1 MLFFIAVEDDIQ
13 KQPFANVLQNSRSQ
27 KNFTR
32 KHLRWNNKVIKKR
45 LQLRFF
51 PMNIAKFLRTAFFR
65 SSHQRCSFR
74 KVVLRNFAKFTGKHL
89 CQSFFFNK
97 VAGLLEKKLAQVSSV
112 KFCEISKNISFT
124 EHLWT
129 TASIFYRTHPVA
141 VSGHLNYYLIISS
154 CYVHQQL

>member
-13 KQPFANVLQNSRSQ
+13 KQPFANVLQNSCSQ

-97 VAGLLEKKLAQVSSV
+97 VAGLLEKKLWHRCLPLNFA
-112 KFCEISKNISFT
+112 KFLRTSLSQNTSGRLLPFFI
-124 EHLWT
+124 EHIQWLFLD
-129 TASIFYRTHPVA
+129 I
-141 VSGHLNYYLIISS
+141 
-154 CYVHQQL
+154 

>member
-13 KQPFANVLQNSRSQ
+13 KQPFANVLQNSCSQ

-97 VAGLLEKKLAQVSSV
+97 VAGLLEKKLWHRCLPLNFA
-112 KFCEISKNISFT
+112 KF
-124 EHLWT
+124 L
-129 TASIFYRTHPVA
+129 RTSLSQNT
-141 VSGHLNYYLIISS
+141 SGRLLP
-154 CYVHQQL
+154 